1 MKRTR
6 PLCLLSLWVGLVP
19 VFLAGC
25 GYRVASK
32 NRLSPQLQTLAV
44 LPLENETTTFQVE
57 QIFTRSLIHAFV
69 ERSSYRLVHEPS
81 QADAVFS
88 GVIFSTTAN
97 PVIFRQRA
105 FGSTFLVTLQ
115 ARVQLQDRRDGRI
128 LYRNDQ
134 YLFREQ
140 YVINVD
146 VRNFFTE
153 LSPALERVARDFSSS
168 VVATLM
174 EGF

>member
-1 MKRTR
+1 MKRVHSVFR
-6 PLCLLSLWVGLVP
+6 LSLLLGLAA
-19 VFLAGC
+19 FLLTAC

-32 NRLSPQLQTLAV
+32 NRLAPQLRTLAV

-69 ERSSYRLVHEPS
+69 ERSSYNLVRDPA

-115 ARVQLQDRRDGRI
+115 ARVKLQDRRDGRV
-128 LYRNDQ
+128 LYQNDL

-153 LSPALERVARDFSSS
+153 LNPALNRVARDFSSS
-168 VVATLM
+168 VVTTLL

>member
-1 MKRTR
+1 MRRSR
-6 PLCLLSLWVGLVP
+6 PLFLTSLLLGLAA

-25 GYRVASK
+25 GYRLASR
-32 NRLSPQLQTLAV
+32 NRLAPQLRTLAV
-44 LPLENETTTFQVE
+44 VPLENETATFQVE

-69 ERSSYRLVHEPS
+69 ERSPYRLVPEPS
-81 QADAVFS
+81 HADAVFS

-115 ARVQLQDRRDGRI
+115 ARVRLQDRRDGRV
-128 LYRNDQ
+128 LYQNDQ

-146 VRNFFTE
+146 VRNFFSE
-153 LSPALERVARDFSSS
+153 LNPALERVARDFSSS
-168 VVATLM
+168 VVTTLL

>member
-1 MKRTR
+1 MKRIR
-6 PLCLLSLWVGLVP
+6 PALLPILLLGLVP

-25 GYRVASK
+25 GYRLASK
-32 NRLSPQLQTLAV
+32 NRLAPQLQTLAV

-69 ERSSYRLVHEPS
+69 ERSSYRLVHDPA

-115 ARVQLQDRRDGRI
+115 ARVRLQDRRDGRV
-128 LYRNDQ
+128 LYQNDQ

-146 VRNFFTE
+146 VRNFFSE

-168 VVATLM
+168 VVTTLM

>member
-6 PLCLLSLWVGLVP
+6 LLCLLSLLLGLVP
-19 VFLAGC
+19 VFLGGC

-32 NRLSPQLQTLAV
+32 NRLAPQLQTLAV

-69 ERSSYRLVHEPS
+69 ERSSYRLVHDPA

-105 FGSTFLVTLQ
+105 FGSTFLVTLR

-128 LYRNDQ
+128 LYRNDR

-146 VRNFFTE
+146 VRNFFSE

-168 VVATLM
+168 VVTTLL

>member
-1 MKRTR
+1 MKWFH
-6 PLCLLSLWVGLVP
+6 PLHRFFPLLVLVP
-19 VFLAGC
+19 VCLGGC

-32 NRLSPQLQTLAV
+32 NRLAPQLQTLAV
-44 LPLENETTTFQVE
+44 LPLENETATFQVE

-69 ERSSYRLVHEPS
+69 ERSSYRLVHDPS

-115 ARVQLQDRRDGRI
+115 ARVKLQDRRDGRV
-128 LYRNDQ
+128 LYQNDR
-134 YLFREQ
+134 YLFRDQ

-146 VRNFFTE
+146 VRNFFSE

-168 VVATLM
+168 VVTTLL

>member
-1 MKRTR
+1 MNRIR
-6 PLCLLSLWVGLVP
+6 RFRRFFLLLILMSVG
-19 VFLAGC
+19 LAGC
-25 GYRVASK
+25 GYRVASR
-32 NRLSPQLQTLAV
+32 NRLAPQLKTLAV

-69 ERSSYRLVHEPS
+69 ERSSYRLVHDPAR
-81 QADAVFS
+81 ADAVFS

-115 ARVQLQDRRDGRI
+115 ARVKLQDRRDGRV
-128 LYRNDQ
+128 LYQNDQ

-146 VRNFFTE
+146 VRNFFSE

-168 VVATLM
+168 VVTTLM

>member
-1 MKRTR
+1 MNRIR
-6 PLCLLSLWVGLVP
+6 RFRRSFLLLILAPVG
-19 VFLAGC
+19 LAGC
-25 GYRVASK
+25 GYRVASR
-32 NRLSPQLQTLAV
+32 NRLAPQLKTLAV

-69 ERSSYRLVHEPS
+69 ERSSYRLVHDPA

-115 ARVQLQDRRDGRI
+115 ARVKLQDRRDGRV
-128 LYRNDQ
+128 LYQNDQ

-146 VRNFFTE
+146 VRNFFSE

-168 VVATLM
+168 VVTTLM

>member
-6 PLCLLSLWVGLVP
+6 PAFLPVLLLALVP
-19 VFLAGC
+19 VFLTGC

-32 NRLSPQLQTLAV
+32 NRLAPQLQTLAV
-44 LPLENETTTFQVE
+44 VPLENETTTFQVE

-69 ERSSYRLVHEPS
+69 ERSSYRLVHDPS

-115 ARVQLQDRRDGRI
+115 ARVRLQDRRDGRV
-128 LYRNDQ
+128 LYQNDQ

-168 VVATLM
+168 VVTTLM